1 MNTDSSNKEV
11 KRVISLPKAIK
22 IMKDYKRN
30 NFNAFKTLV
39 ENGYTA
45 KYAQAN
51 SRYTIKACSDRI
63 KTSLAITDDSTNK
76 EVSETVTDLYAV
88 IGLSKEEVLQELAK
102 IIKQDIN
109 LAVKLRAMEPFVR
122 LQGIKWD
129 EKETQQAPQVVIKVD
144 EVHNHTDIDSHSTI
158 DIQDTVQTKG

>member
-1 MNTDSSNKEV
+1 MSNNIESKET

-30 NFNAFKTLV
+30 NFNAYKTLI
-39 ENGYTA
+39 ENGYSDQ
-45 KYAQAN
+45 YAQGN
-51 SRYTIKACSDRI
+51 SRYTIQACSDRI
-63 KTSLAITDDSTNK
+63 KDSLAITDNSTNR
-76 EVSETVTDLYAV
+76 EVSETVTDLYSI

-129 EKETQQAPQVVIKVD
+129 EKETQQAQSVSIVLK
-144 EVHNHTDIDSHSTI
+144 EVPKTIEAI
-158 DIQDTVQTKG
+158 DITPE